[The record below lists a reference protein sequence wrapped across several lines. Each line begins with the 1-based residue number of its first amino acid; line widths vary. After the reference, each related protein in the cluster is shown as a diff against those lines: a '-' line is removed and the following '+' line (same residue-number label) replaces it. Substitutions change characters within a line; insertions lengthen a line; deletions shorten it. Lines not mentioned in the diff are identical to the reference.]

1 MGGSTSTTESSPAT
15 FDFDVSFL
23 IVSGNSLEDSIFN
36 GSFNT
41 SRGGSGEG
49 LGFGARGIMSL
60 ALSIGG
66 AVSRGVSGGFENVLR
81 TINSPLCSKIERMN
95 HAHIFVRRTIVLDRL
110 CASGIDMSW

>member
-1 MGGSTSTTESSPAT
+1 MGGSTSTTQSSPAT

-41 SRGGSGEG
+41 SRGGSGEW

-66 AVSRGVSGGFENVLR
+66 VLSRGVSGGFENVLR
-81 TINSPLCSKIERMN
+81 TINSPL
-95 HAHIFVRRTIVLDRL
+95 
-110 CASGIDMSW
+110 